1 MSGRAQELA
10 ARRAGLVAC
19 SDAQRNAV
27 GATFS
32 DIERRLVLV
41 ELGYEAVRRV
51 HRHRALLGAFTI
63 WSAVAPAAAR
73 LWVRRLGW
81 WIPLGIEGLRLA
93 RTFGFG
99 KPGHRADGH
108 AGG

>member
-10 ARRAGLVAC
+10 LRRRELVAL
-19 SDAQRNAV
+19 SDAQRDAV

-32 DIERRLVLV
+32 DIERRLGFV
-41 ELGYEAVRRV
+41 EIGLAMARRV

-63 WSAVAPAAAR
+63 WSVVAPAAAK

-81 WIPLGIEGLRLA
+81 WIPLGIEGFKLA
-93 RTFGFG
+93 RTFARTRQGG
-99 KPGHRADGH
+99 RAEG
-108 AGG
+108 

>member
-1 MSGRAQELA
+1 MSGHAQELA
-10 ARRAGLVAC
+10 ARCADLVAR
-19 SDAQRNAV
+19 SGAQRDAV
-27 GATFS
+27 GTTFS

-81 WIPLGIEGLRLA
+81 WIPLGIEGIKLA
-93 RTFGFG
+93 KTFAGR
-99 KPGHRADGH
+99 RAARD
-108 AGG
+108 